1 MYKDYFDVQNNVFK
15 EIYIYNA
22 NPVCHIENCR

>member
-15 EIYIYNA
+15 KIYMYDA
-22 NPVCHIENCR
+22 KPVCHIANCK